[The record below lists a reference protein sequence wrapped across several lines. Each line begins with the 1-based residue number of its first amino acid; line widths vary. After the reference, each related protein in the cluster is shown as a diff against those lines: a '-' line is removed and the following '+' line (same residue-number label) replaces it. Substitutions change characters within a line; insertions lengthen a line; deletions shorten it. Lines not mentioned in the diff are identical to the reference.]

1 MEHADS
7 RGECAERQERNV
19 LVVATGRFNRTNR
32 KNVGI
37 IKLSQSVASH
47 FIVLLDEN
55 RGGGKRG
62 G

>member
-19 LVVATGRFNRTNR
+19 LVVANH

-55 RGGGKRG
+55 RGEGGRG